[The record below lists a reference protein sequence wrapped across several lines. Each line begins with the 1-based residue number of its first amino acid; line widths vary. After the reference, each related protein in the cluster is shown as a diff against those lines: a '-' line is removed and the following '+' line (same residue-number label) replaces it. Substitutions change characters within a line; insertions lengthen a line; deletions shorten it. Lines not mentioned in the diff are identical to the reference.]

1 MAGNIKIIQPRENFQ
16 KVAKAVILNEDVDA
30 LTLGVYVK
38 VLCLGKKWD
47 LNVKGLASVLH
58 VSADKIR
65 ACFSTLE
72 KTGYLRRTRSQGA
85 RGRFDG
91 WDYELSSEPLTDIA
105 KTPTSENTDN
115 GKTPTSEKCHSN
127 NRYISVD
134 REYTGYTKTENNI
147 PPTPQEV
154 ADYVRSRG
162 FADPEGFAD
171 YFLEVMK
178 NDGWRMNHG
187 EGAPVKNWKNYIV
200 SSWERR
206 HKNDVYTRAASIGGM
221 KPFNLSTIL

>member
-1 MAGNIKIIQPRENFQ
+1 MVTHLDLGGGELAAYALVHQFSQSEAGIYTGGVPYLAAWLKCSTVTAR
-16 KVAKAVILNEDVDA
+16 KYLHA
-30 LTLGVYVK
+30 LEA
-38 VLCLGKKWD
+38 
-47 LNVKGLASVLH
+47 KGLIKSIPGNHNGVPFRNYQVIENH
-58 VSADKIR
+58 IPKNFEDTPKKIEGDTKKS
-65 ACFSTLE
+65 FVPTPKNFEIDNKIDNKLE
-72 KTGYLRRTRSQGA
+72 YNL
-85 RGRFDG
+85 
-91 WDYELSSEPLTDIA
+91 
-105 KTPTSENTDN
+105 
-115 GKTPTSEKCHSN
+115 
-127 NRYISVD
+127 
-134 REYTGYTKTENNI
+134 

-206 HKNDVYTRAASIGGM
+206 HKNDVYTRAASIAGM
-221 KPFNLSTIL
+221 KTFDLSRI